1 MVASQRRR
9 ATNQVGLRMRWHD
22 AIAECDQGTNEM
34 VVVACVRGARPS
46 STANYLRNSN
56 GQVKYFK
63 QDTWFLSVVF
73 GFCVS
78 RVAVALVVCVC
89 VCVCVCVGM
98 VILRGWNGLCI
109 IKPNR

>member
-1 MVASQRRR
+1 MAASQGRG
-9 ATNQVGLRMRWHD
+9 ATNQVSVKMEWHD
-22 AIAECDQGTNEM
+22 ATTECDLGTNEV

-46 STANYLRNSN
+46 STANYLGSSN

-78 RVAVALVVCVC
+78 RVSVALVVCVC
-89 VCVCVCVGM
+89 VCVCVCGHGYFERM
-98 VILRGWNGLCI
+98 EWIMYN
-109 IKPNR
+109 

>member
-1 MVASQRRR
+1 MVTSQRRR
-9 ATNQVGLRMRWHD
+9 ATNQVGSRRSWHN
-22 AIAECDQGTNEM
+22 AITECDQGTNEI
-34 VVVACVRGARPS
+34 VAVACVRGARPS
-46 STANYLRNSN
+46 STTNYLRSSN

-78 RVAVALVVCVC
+78 RVTVALVVC

-98 VILRGWNGLCI
+98 VILREWNGL
-109 IKPNR
+109 